1 MSNLMVDVGVPQGKR
16 TLSVI
21 LLSYYSKERI
31 RKAYLTLKELFAREK
46 IPFEFIVMDDGS
58 KDDSYR
64 MALELEKEFPNVRA
78 YQLSR
83 NYTSHYSI
91 FAGLSVARGACA
103 MPIVDDEQ
111 QPYQTIVDMYR
122 LWEKGHKIIIPHRID
137 REDPW
142 SSRLFSICFYKLM
155 NCFSEVKYPIG
166 GADLFM
172 IDREVIDI
180 INTRIHPINT
190 ASIAEVLRL
199 GFDPCFYPYSRPLG
213 LNQKKS
219 RWSFRKK
226 LRLAKDTFFSS
237 SSFPILLINRI
248 GFLSAFLAAVLIVF
262 YLYIALFGDHKFWGI
277 NVPGWISII
286 LFIMLFG
293 GMIMLS
299 LGVIAEYIWRIY
311 EEVKARPGYIIR
323 RKDGDGEK

>member
-1 MSNLMVDVGVPQGKR
+1 MSKLMNDGKECR
-16 TLSVI
+16 REKMLSVI
-21 LLSYYSKERI
+21 LLSYYSRERI
-31 RKAYLTLKELFAREK
+31 RKAYLKLKELLEQEE

-142 SSRLFSICFYKLM
+142 RSRLFSICFYKLM

-190 ASIAEVLRL
+190 ASSLSDLKA
-199 GFDPCFYPYSRPLG
+199 S
-213 LNQKKS
+213 S
-219 RWSFRKK
+219 ARK
-226 LRLAKDTFFSS
+226 
-237 SSFPILLINRI
+237 
-248 GFLSAFLAAVLIVF
+248 
-262 YLYIALFGDHKFWGI
+262 
-277 NVPGWISII
+277 II
-286 LFIMLFG
+286 
-293 GMIMLS
+293 
-299 LGVIAEYIWRIY
+299 
-311 EEVKARPGYIIR
+311 KA
-323 RKDGDGEK
+323 

>member
-1 MSNLMVDVGVPQGKR
+1 MQNPVNLKKK

-21 LLSYYSKERI
+21 LLSYYSKDRI

-91 FAGLSVARGACA
+91 FAGLSQAAGSCA
-103 MPIVDDEQ
+103 ISIADDEQ
-111 QPYQTIVDMYR
+111 LPYDNVVAMYR
-122 LWEKGHKIIIPHRID
+122 IWEQGEKIVIPHRV
-137 REDPW
+137 
-142 SSRLFSICFYKLM
+142 SRDDSWRSRIFSECFYRIM
-155 NCFSEVKYPIG
+155 NTLSDVQYPPG
-166 GADLFM
+166 GADQFL

-180 INTRIHPINT
+180 INSRIHPINT
-190 ASIAEVLRL
+190 TSISEVLRL
-199 GFDPCFYPYSRPLG
+199 GFSPYFYGYDRPVG
-213 LNQKKS
+213 LNKNKS

-248 GFLSAFLAAVLIVF
+248 GFLSASLAGVLIVF
-262 YLYIALFGDHKFWGI
+262 YLYIALFGNHKFWGI
-277 NVPGWISII
+277 DVPGWISII

-323 RKDGDGEK
+323 KKE